1 MFFPPFNFYLTSKYI
16 DSKYTYFMKKSIST
30 FLKHPTKDN
39 ANRSANPPVTRAS
52 TILFNS
58 MQELYDHEKK
68 IKANKKISY
77 YSYGRYGS
85 TTTIELENILKELE
99 QAHHV
104 FLTGTGFGGVALAI
118 MSVCRPGDEI
128 LVSDNVYGPTKEISE
143 ELVKEFNINAIFYDP
158 DNFND
163 LKEKISKKTK
173 LIVVENPGS
182 NTFEF
187 QDLSKIVNLAKKKN
201 ILTFLD
207 NTWGTP
213 LYLKPL
219 KIGFDMSF
227 VSATKYYSGHSD
239 AMGGS
244 LAVNQKVFKRV
255 MFFYKLSGYR
265 MSADEAYL
273 IIRGLRTLD
282 VRLKKHTENTK
293 TVINFLKKQK
303 KIKEILY
310 PYKPSSRNY
319 KLWKKYYSGSNGLFS
334 IVIKSKNKPSVFKFV
349 NSLELFGIGYSWG
362 GFESLVIYQD
372 LRDDTKYTKTRK
384 YFRFDK
390 DEHIVRLHIGLEDP
404 KDLINDLKKSLRYIK

>member
-1 MFFPPFNFYLTSKYI
+1 
-16 DSKYTYFMKKSIST
+16 MKKSIST

-39 ANRSANPPVTRAS
+39 TNRSANPPVTRAS

-58 MQELYDHEKK
+58 MQELHQHEKN

-85 TTTIELENILKELE
+85 TTTIELESILKKLE
-99 QAHHV
+99 QAYHV

-118 MSVCRPGDEI
+118 MSLCRPGDEI
-128 LVSDNVYGPTKEISE
+128 LVSDNVYGPTKEISQD
-143 ELVKEFNINAIFYDP
+143 LVKEFNIKAIFYNP
-158 DNFND
+158 DSFKD
-163 LKEKISKKTK
+163 LKNKITKKTK
-173 LIVVENPGS
+173 MILVENPGS

-187 QDLSKIVNLAKKKN
+187 QDLSKIVSLAKRKN

-219 KIGFDMSF
+219 KLGFDMSF
-227 VSATKYYSGHSD
+227 TSATKYFSGHSD

-244 LAVNQKVFKRV
+244 LAVNKKVFKKV

-282 VRLKKHTENTK
+282 IRLEKHYENTK
-293 TVINFLKKQK
+293 IVINFLKKQK

-310 PYKPSSRNY
+310 PHNPSTKNY
-319 KLWKKYYSGSNGLFS
+319 KLWKKYYSGGNGLLS
-334 IVIKSKNKPSVFKFV
+334 IVIKSNKKSSVVKFV

-362 GFESLVIYQD
+362 GFESLAILQD
-372 LRDDTKYTKTRK
+372 LRDDTKYTKTRN
-384 YFRFDK
+384 YLRFDK
-390 DEHIVRLHIGLEDP
+390 NHHIVRLHIGLEDP
-404 KDLINDLKKSLRYIK
+404 KDLINDLKNSLKYIK

>member
-1 MFFPPFNFYLTSKYI
+1 
-16 DSKYTYFMKKSIST
+16 MKKSIST

-39 ANRSANPPVTRAS
+39 SNRSANPPVTRAS

-58 MQELYDHEKK
+58 MQELHQHEKK
-68 IKANKKISY
+68 IAANKKISY

-85 TTTIELENILKELE
+85 STTIELENIIKGLE

-104 FLTGTGFGGVALAI
+104 FLTGTGFGGVALAL

-143 ELVKEFNINAIFYDP
+143 DLLKEFKINAIFYDP
-158 DNFND
+158 ENFKD
-163 LKEKISKKTK
+163 LENKVTKKTRI
-173 LIVVENPGS
+173 IVVENPGS
-182 NTFEF
+182 ITFEF
-187 QDLSKIVNLAKKKN
+187 QDLSKIVNLAKRKN

-213 LYLKPL
+213 LYLQPL

-227 VSATKYYSGHSD
+227 TSATKYFSGHSD

-244 LAVNQKVFKRV
+244 LAVNKKVFKKV

-265 MSADEAYL
+265 MAADEAYL

-282 VRLKKHTENTK
+282 VRLKQHYENTK
-293 TVINFLKKQK
+293 TIIKFLKKQK

-310 PYKPSSRNY
+310 PHDPSSKNY
-319 KLWKKYYSGSNGLFS
+319 KLWKKYYSGANGLLS
-334 IVIKSKNKPSVFKFV
+334 IVIKSKKKSSVIKFI

-362 GFESLVIYQD
+362 GFESLVILQE
-372 LRDDTKYTKTRK
+372 LRGVSKYTKKRR

-404 KDLINDLKKSLRYIK
+404 KDLIEDLKKSLKYIK

>member
-1 MFFPPFNFYLTSKYI
+1 
-16 DSKYTYFMKKSIST
+16 MKKSIKT

-39 ANRSANPPVTRAS
+39 SNRSANPAVIRAS

-58 MQELYDHEKK
+58 MQELYQHEKK
-68 IKANKKISY
+68 IKKHQRVSH

-85 TTTIELENILKELE
+85 STTIELENILKELE
-99 QAHHV
+99 QAFHI
-104 FLTGTGFGGVALAI
+104 FLTGTGFGGIALAI
-118 MSVCRPGDEI
+118 MSLCRPGDEI

-143 ELVKEFNINAIFYDP
+143 KLLKEFNVLAKFYNP
-158 DNFND
+158 DSFED
-163 LKEKISKKTK
+163 LKGKVTKKTK
-173 LIVVENPGS
+173 MILVENPGS

-187 QDLSKIVNLAKKKN
+187 QDLSKIVNLAKNKK
-201 ILTFLD
+201 IFTFLD

-219 KIGFDMSF
+219 KLGFDMSF
-227 VSATKYYSGHSD
+227 SSATKYFSGHSD

-244 LAVNQKVFKRV
+244 LAVNKKVFKQI

-282 VRLKKHTENTK
+282 TRLNQHFENTK
-293 TVINFLKKQK
+293 QIINFLKKQK

-310 PYKPSSRNY
+310 PYKPSSKNY
-319 KLWKKYYSGSNGLFS
+319 KLWKKYYSGATGLLS
-334 IVIKSKNKPSVFKFV
+334 IVIKSSKKSSVIKFV

-362 GFESLVIYQD
+362 GFESLAILQE
-372 LRDDTKYTKTRK
+372 LRSNKKDEYIQGRK
-384 YFRFDK
+384 YFRFNK
-390 DEHIVRLHIGLEDP
+390 NEHIVRLHIGLEDP
-404 KDLINDLKKSLRYIK
+404 KDLIADLKSSLRYIK

>member
-1 MFFPPFNFYLTSKYI
+1 
-16 DSKYTYFMKKSIST
+16 MKKSIST

-39 ANRSANPPVTRAS
+39 ANRSANPSVTRAS

-58 MQELYDHEKK
+58 MQELHQHEKK

-85 TTTIELENILKELE
+85 STTIELENILKGLE
-99 QAHHV
+99 QAYHI

-118 MSVCRPGDEI
+118 MSICRPGDEI

-143 ELVKEFNINAIFYDP
+143 ELVCEFNIKARFYDP

-163 LKEKISKKTK
+163 LKNKISNKTK
-173 LIVVENPGS
+173 MILVENPGS

-187 QDLSKIVNLAKKKN
+187 QDLSKIVKLAKRKK
-201 ILTFLD
+201 IITFLD

-227 VSATKYYSGHSD
+227 TSATKYFSGHSD

-244 LAVNQKVFKRV
+244 LAVNRKVFKKV

-282 VRLKKHTENTK
+282 VRLKQHYENTK
-293 TVINFLKKQK
+293 VIINFLKKQK

-310 PYKPSSRNY
+310 PHKPSSKNY
-319 KLWKKYYSGSNGLFS
+319 KLWKKYYSGANGLFS
-334 IVIKSKNKPSVFKFV
+334 IVVKSSKKSSVIKFV
-349 NSLELFGIGYSWG
+349 NSLKLFGIGYSWG
-362 GFESLVIYQD
+362 GFESLVLLQD
-372 LRDDTKYTKTRK
+372 LRGNTKYTKTRK
-384 YFRFDK
+384 FFRFKK

-404 KDLINDLKKSLRYIK
+404 KDLIYDLKSSLRHIK

>member
-1 MFFPPFNFYLTSKYI
+1 
-16 DSKYTYFMKKSIST
+16 MKKSIKT

-39 ANRSANPPVTRAS
+39 SNRSANPAVIRAS
-52 TILFNS
+52 TILFNT
-58 MQELYDHEKK
+58 MQELYLHEKK
-68 IKANKKISY
+68 IKKHQKVSH

-85 TTTIELENILKELE
+85 STTIELENMLKELE
-99 QAHHV
+99 QAFHV

-118 MSVCRPGDEI
+118 MSLCRPGDEI

-143 ELVKEFNINAIFYDP
+143 KLLKEFNVTAKFYNP
-158 DNFND
+158 DSFED
-163 LKEKISKKTK
+163 LKNKVSKKTK
-173 LIVVENPGS
+173 MILVENPGS

-187 QDLSKIVNLAKKKN
+187 QDLSKIVNLAKKEK
-201 ILTFLD
+201 IFTFLD

-227 VSATKYYSGHSD
+227 SSATKYFSGHSD

-244 LAVNQKVFKRV
+244 LAVNKKVFKQI

-282 VRLKKHTENTK
+282 TRLNAHYENTK
-293 TVINFLKKQK
+293 QVINFLKRQK
-303 KIKEILY
+303 KVKEILY
-310 PYKPSSRNY
+310 PYNPSSRNY
-319 KLWKKYYSGSNGLFS
+319 KLWKKYYSGATGLLS
-334 IVIKSKNKPSVFKFV
+334 IVIKSKKKSSIIKFV

-362 GFESLVIYQD
+362 GFESLAILQELNSNKKGEYIQG
-372 LRDDTKYTKTRK
+372 RK
-384 YFRFDK
+384 YYRFNK
-390 DEHIVRLHIGLEDP
+390 DEHIVRLHIGLEDH
-404 KDLINDLKKSLRYIK
+404 KDLINDLKRSLRYIK

>member
-1 MFFPPFNFYLTSKYI
+1 
-16 DSKYTYFMKKSIST
+16 MKKSIKT

-39 ANRSANPPVTRAS
+39 SNRSANPAVIRAS
-52 TILFNS
+52 TILFDT
-58 MQELYDHEKK
+58 MQELYLHEKK
-68 IKANKKISY
+68 IKQHQKISH

-85 TTTIELENILKELE
+85 STTIELENMLKELE
-99 QAHHV
+99 QAYHV

-118 MSVCRPGDEI
+118 MSLCRPGDEI

-143 ELVKEFNINAIFYDP
+143 KLLKEFKVEAVFYNP
-158 DNFND
+158 DSFED
-163 LKEKISKKTK
+163 LKNKVTKKTK
-173 LIVVENPGS
+173 MILVENPGS

-187 QDLSKIVNLAKKKN
+187 QDLSKIVNLAKRKK
-201 ILTFLD
+201 IYTFLD

-219 KIGFDMSF
+219 KLGFDMSF
-227 VSATKYYSGHSD
+227 SSATKYFSGHSD

-244 LAVNQKVFKRV
+244 LAVNKKVFKKV

-282 VRLKKHTENTK
+282 TRLTKHYENTK
-293 TVINFLKKQK
+293 EIINFLKRQK

-310 PYKPSSRNY
+310 PYKPSSKNY
-319 KLWKKYYSGSNGLFS
+319 KLWKKYYSGATGLLS
-334 IVIKSKNKPSVFKFV
+334 IVIKSKKKSPVIKFV

-362 GFESLVIYQD
+362 GFESLAILQE
-372 LRDDTKYTKTRK
+372 LRSSKKDEYLQGRK
-384 YFRFDK
+384 YFRFNK

-404 KDLINDLKKSLRYIK
+404 KDLIADLKRSLRYIR